1 MLDMD
6 FCAGEEQ
13 KKKII
18 NENNVSINRAL
29 RCIHFNKHNDSLG
42 ELKSQKKILDVKS
55 LYIFEVGLFMF
66 NNNLLSP
73 SFEKLYKS

>member
-6 FCAGEEQ
+6 FCVGRAN
-13 KKKII
+13 KKFI
-18 NENNVSINRAL
+18 NDINILINRAL
-29 RCIHFNKHNDSLG
+29 ICIHFNKYDDSLR

-55 LYIFEVGLFMF
+55 LYIYEVGLFMF

-73 SFEKLYKS
+73 NFDNLYKS